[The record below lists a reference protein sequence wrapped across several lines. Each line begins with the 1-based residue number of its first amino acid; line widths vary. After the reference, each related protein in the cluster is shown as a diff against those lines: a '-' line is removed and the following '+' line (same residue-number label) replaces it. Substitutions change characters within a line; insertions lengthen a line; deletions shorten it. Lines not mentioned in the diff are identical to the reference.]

1 MIPLQQIYSLMSY
14 PPLTSAELNK
24 FSDACKHNN
33 MVVFEKYYQKM
44 LRHNSTDPVYI
55 TTAVECVEFAIN
67 YDNHEMFEKLMNIAC
82 EGRGW
87 FLWDNII
94 RNAVPH
100 HLWALKDTLAHPKI
114 PAFED
119 HAPNH
124 ALSNWAQ
131 STVGVS
137 PELEWLIS
145 HTRDSSK
152 VDAAAIASRLKRWD
166 FLDYVA
172 THLTDTT
179 DTYARWRMGLDAAF
193 QNCPNE
199 VLQRILGPLAEDNSM
214 RLLDERKHV
223 FTDTEYARVWSA
235 FNQVYST
242 QQAQRIEMELET
254 HTHSLNQDLVKRKM

>member
-1 MIPLQQIYSLMSY
+1 MSY
-14 PPLTSAELNK
+14 PPLSAAELNK

-94 RNAVPH
+94 RNAVPN

-137 PELEWLIS
+137 SELEWLIS

-172 THLTDTT
+172 TCLTDTT
-179 DTYARWRMGLDAAF
+179 DAYARWRMGLDAAVH
-193 QNCPNE
+193 NCPND
-199 VLQRILGPLAEDNSM
+199 VLQRILQPLSEQNSM
-214 RLLDERKHV
+214 RLLEERKHV
-223 FTDTEYARVWSA
+223 FTDAEYSRVWNT
-235 FNQVYST
+235 FNQAFSS
-242 QQAQRIEMELET
+242 QQAQRIENALDT
-254 HTHSLNQDLVKRKM
+254 QTPLPTSVTIKRKI